1 MQEGVVNEEAAR
13 VAEEA
18 GLIVIM
24 DRCVMKEKLKREEML
39 EFKL

>member
-13 VAEEA
+13 AAEEA